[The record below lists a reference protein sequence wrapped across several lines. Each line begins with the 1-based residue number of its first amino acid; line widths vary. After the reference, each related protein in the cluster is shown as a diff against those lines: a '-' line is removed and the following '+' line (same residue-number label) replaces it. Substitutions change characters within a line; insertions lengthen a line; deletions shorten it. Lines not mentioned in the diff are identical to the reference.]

1 MYKPKHKQDIKT
13 AAFLALETK
22 DFERFTA
29 GEHLPPRGRRAVKA
43 ADSILRASEIGERQ
57 RRAALAPQG
66 TAAVA
71 A

>member
-1 MYKPKHKQDIKT
+1 MYKPKHKQPVKT
-13 AAFLALETK
+13 TAFLSLEAK
-22 DFERFTA
+22 DFDRFTA
-29 GEHLPPRGRRAVKA
+29 GEHLKPRGRRAVKA

-57 RRAALAPQG
+57 RRAALAPQS